1 MDQPDINISINS
13 TAPPSVVFQEV
24 SPPRSKTNPVVDLEL
39 AAKLYAVNGLT
50 YEQIAK
56 QLGVTKQAVH
66 QRLQRFRDMLIPAE
80 ELEYWKNNRIM
91 LKDTAELNLFLDMM
105 DPQKRAAASLNNTA
119 YAYRQIHET
128 RRLDE
133 GLSTINVDL
142 HAEFEARKQLR
153 DAKQALLD
161 AMSSD
166 NINDNNSL

>member
-1 MDQPDINISINS
+1 MLYNLSMDQPNVDISINS
-13 TAPPSVVFQEV
+13 TSVFQNV
-24 SPPRSKTNPVVDLEL
+24 PPCSKSNPIVDLEL

-66 QRLQRFRDMLIPAE
+66 QRLQRFRDMLIPSE

-133 GLSTINVDL
+133 GLSTVNVDL
-142 HAEFEARKQLR
+142 HAEFEDRRQLQS
-153 DAKQALLD
+153 AKQALQNAIAGTTD
-161 AMSSD
+161 SD
-166 NINDNNSL
+166 NV